1 MSFTRINM
9 LIVMASLLLGLGWLI
24 APEGARLIWI
34 MIAQASFLGLAF
46 FTVLSATAR
55 RAEID
60 RTTALRL
67 FFFVLLW
74 SALGLFNLAFAD
86 ALHKAWLP

>member
-1 MSFTRINM
+1 MSSTRINILM
-9 LIVMASLLLGLGWLI
+9 AMASLIIGLGWII

-34 MIAQASFLGLAF
+34 MIAQAVFLGLGVFA
-46 FTVLSATAR
+46 VIDAIAR

-60 RTTALRL
+60 RTTALQL
-67 FFFVLLW
+67 VFFVPLW
-74 SALGLFNLAFAD
+74 LALGLFDLAFAD

>member
-1 MSFTRINM
+1 MSFFRINI
-9 LIVMASLLLGLGWLI
+9 LIVMASLLLGLGWVI

-34 MIAQASFLGLAF
+34 MIAQASFLGLAL
-46 FTVLSATAR
+46 FTVIVTITR

-67 FFFVLLW
+67 ILLVPLW
-74 SALGLFNLAFAD
+74 LGLGLLNLAFAD
-86 ALHKAWLP
+86 TLHKAWLP